1 MKKKELKKLSLS
13 KETLVQ
19 LTGPELKHPAG
30 GSGGWS
36 DGSVCPSVTPSAC
49 KPCN

>member
-1 MKKKELKKLSLS
+1 MKKKVLKKLSLS

-19 LTGPELKHPAG
+19 LNGEDLQLPAG

-49 KPCN
+49 RPCN

>member
-1 MKKKELKKLSLS
+1 MRKKELKKLSLS
-13 KETLVQ
+13 KETLAQ
-19 LTGPELKHPAG
+19 LTGPELQHPAG

>member
-13 KETLVQ
+13 KETLAQ
-19 LTGPELKHPAG
+19 LTGQELELPAG